1 MSTGSNMPQA
11 GKPNLQ
17 NMAPPEESLGEQ
29 GLVIETPPDSCQLQ
43 ADAVGAAG
51 EEVNQAMIKLRD
63 RLRALRW
70 CRESQA
76 AARSQP
82 VEGFERVEDSIGAVA
97 SLIERAVSRSGQL
110 VAEMNTLA
118 GIDK

>member
-1 MSTGSNMPQA
+1 MSTGLSTPQA

-17 NMAPPEESLGEQ
+17 NMAPPEESSGEQ
-29 GLVIETPPDSCQLQ
+29 GSAIETPPDSCQLL

-70 CRESQA
+70 CREAQA
-76 AARSQP
+76 AASSRP
-82 VEGFERVEDSIGAVA
+82 VAGFERVEDSIGAVC

-110 VAEMNTLA
+110 ADEMDFLA
-118 GIDK
+118 RGQL

>member
-1 MSTGSNMPQA
+1 MSTDLEALTG
-11 GKPNLQ
+11 GKPNLA
-17 NMAPPEESLGEQ
+17 NMAPPEESSAEPISQ
-29 GLVIETPPDSCQLQ
+29 SPPDSCQLQ

-51 EEVNQAMIKLRD
+51 AEVTKAMNLLRD

-82 VEGFERVEDSIGAVA
+82 VEGFERVEDSIAAVA

-110 VAEMNTLA
+110 VNEMNTLA
-118 GIDK
+118 GVSRGN